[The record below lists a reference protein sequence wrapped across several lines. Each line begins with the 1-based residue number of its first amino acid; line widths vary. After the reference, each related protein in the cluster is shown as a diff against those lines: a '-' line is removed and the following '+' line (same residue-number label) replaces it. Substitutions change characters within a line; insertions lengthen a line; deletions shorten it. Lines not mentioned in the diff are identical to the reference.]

1 MLQGAMRFKS
11 RMSKR
16 RAMSVNKIVAA
27 ILPLL
32 LLPGAAG
39 AASFSADRKVQVED
53 ARVSDALRGAVG
65 TNEISED
72 IGRTIG
78 ILMYEDNRLSWNE
91 SDLFLEL
98 LNNMGGNI
106 EITDPGG
113 ESFLVPDLS
122 QEAHEFLALSDI
134 PDISVLWLAGPEQMK
149 KLTDVTILN
158 PHVRDQ
164 VQHYVANQLYL
175 RWRTSNFVNG
185 YSPLRTTLS
194 AAFVQW
200 RDAGPETLAV
210 AREILYDALV
220 ELDMA
225 VNDEVPDDMYER
237 LREG

>member
-1 MLQGAMRFKS
+1 
-11 RMSKR
+11 
-16 RAMSVNKIVAA
+16 MSVNKFIV
-27 ILPLL
+27 ILFPVLL
-32 LLPGAAG
+32 WTSVVE
-39 AASFSADRKVQVED
+39 AASFSGDRMVQVED
-53 ARVSDALRGAVG
+53 ARISDALRGAVG
-65 TNEISED
+65 ASEISEE

-78 ILMYEDNRLSWNE
+78 TLMYEDNQLSRNE

-98 LNNMGGNI
+98 LNNTGGSI

-113 ESFLVPDLS
+113 ERFSVPVLS
-122 QEAHEFLALSDI
+122 REAHEFLALSDI
-134 PDISVLWLAGPEQMK
+134 PDISVLWLTGPEPMK
-149 KLTDVTILN
+149 KLVDVTILN

-164 VQHYVANQLYL
+164 VQHFVANQLYL

-194 AAFVQW
+194 TAFVQW

-225 VNDEVPDDMYER
+225 VNDDVPDDFYER
-237 LREG
+237 LIEG

>member
-1 MLQGAMRFKS
+1 MLQRTT
-11 RMSKR
+11 REELRILKR
-16 RAMSVNKIVAA
+16 RATSVIKFIAV
-27 ILPLL
+27 
-32 LLPGAAG
+32 LLPVLFWTSPVSAATFNG
-39 AASFSADRKVQVED
+39 DRKVQVED
-53 ARVSDALRGAVG
+53 VRISDALRGAVG
-65 TNEISED
+65 PSEISEE

-78 ILMYEDNRLSWNE
+78 ILMYEDNALTWNE

-106 EITDPGG
+106 EITDPSG
-113 ESFLVPDLS
+113 ESFLVPQLS
-122 QEAHEFLALSDI
+122 REAHEFLALSDI
-134 PDISVLWLAGPEQMK
+134 PDISVLWLTGPEQMK
-149 KLTDVTILN
+149 KLIDVTILN

-164 VQHYVANQLYL
+164 VQHYIANQLYL
-175 RWRTSNFVNG
+175 RWRTSSFVNG

-225 VNDEVPDDMYER
+225 VNDEVPDDFYER
-237 LREG
+237 LLEG

>member
-1 MLQGAMRFKS
+1 
-11 RMSKR
+11 
-16 RAMSVNKIVAA
+16 MSVSKFIAV
-27 ILPLL
+27 
-32 LLPGAAG
+32 LLPTLLWASVAG
-39 AASFSADRKVQVED
+39 AASFNGDRKVQVDD
-53 ARVSDALRGAVG
+53 ARVSNALRGAVG
-65 TNEISED
+65 ASEISEE

-78 ILMYEDNRLSWNE
+78 ILMYEDNQLTWNE

-98 LNNMGGNI
+98 LNNMGGTV

-113 ESFLVPDLS
+113 DSFLVPNLS
-122 QEAHEFLALSDI
+122 HGAHEFLALSDI
-134 PDISVLWLAGPEQMK
+134 PDISVLWLTGPERMK
-149 KLTDVTILN
+149 KLVDVTILN

-164 VQHYVANQLYL
+164 VQHFIANQLYL

-210 AREILYDALV
+210 ARELLYDALF

-225 VNDEVPDDMYER
+225 VNDEVPDDFYER
-237 LREG
+237 LIES

>member
-1 MLQGAMRFKS
+1 MRFKS

-16 RAMSVNKIVAA
+16 SAMRADKIVAA

-32 LLPGAAG
+32 LLPSAAG

-53 ARVSDALRGAVG
+53 TRISDALKGAIG

-72 IGRTIG
+72 IGRTVG
-78 ILMYEDNRLSWNE
+78 ILMYEDNHLTRNE
-91 SDLFLEL
+91 SDLFLEF
-98 LNNMGGNI
+98 LNNMGGDI
-106 EITDPGG
+106 EITDPDG
-113 ESFLVPDLS
+113 ETFLVPDLS
-122 QEAHEFLALSDI
+122 QGAHEFLALSDI
-134 PDISVLWLAGPEQMK
+134 PDISVLWLTGPEQMK
-149 KLTDVTILN
+149 KLIDVTILN

-225 VNDEVPDDMYER
+225 VDDEVPDDLYER